1 MALVHVHVP
10 LIDMAQYCMPAYF
23 QQYFITVS
31 ESNEYEKMQ
40 IMQSLNEPNTGKTQI
55 LEHGHLYKEIEL

>member
-1 MALVHVHVP
+1 
-10 LIDMAQYCMPAYF
+10 MAQYCMPAYF